1 MMGIQNQGNIL
12 ESGIKIKEMEN
23 LSEKISN
30 MEDHPEK
37 LISNIFK

>member
-1 MMGIQNQGNIL
+1 MGIQNQGNIL

-30 MEDHPEK
+30 MEDNPEK